1 MKTFKQF
8 LENVDLLSVKVLESL
23 KPQIANIAQSVYDD
37 WGQDCDGNWW
47 CRIQEGDGGICHLIA
62 EDIASFL
69 YDKNFESG
77 TISSN
82 QDVHVYV
89 ITKTKEG
96 VATVDIDPYVY
107 ETGYG
112 YSWKKKPNVTI
123 TANDVRIDII
133 DNDVNNFDSYIDNF

>member
-1 MKTFKQF
+1 MRTFQQF
-8 LENVDLLSVKVLESL
+8 LENNDLPSFKQLELL
-23 KPQIANIAQSVYDD
+23 KLQIANTAQSVYDD

-47 CRIQEGDGGICHLIA
+47 CRTQEGDGGICHLIA
-62 EDIASFL
+62 EEISNFL
-69 YDKNFESG
+69 WERNFEAS

-96 VATVDIDPYVY
+96 IATVDINPYVY

-123 TANDVRIDII
+123 TANDVNIDII
-133 DNDVNNFDSYIDNF
+133 DSNINNFDSYMEN